1 MIRVLIVDDE
11 FLVRVGIKTMINW
24 EELGFEI
31 VGDAENGDQALE
43 MARELRPD
51 LVLTDIRMPKM
62 DGLELI
68 RALKEELPETKVV
81 VLSCYQDFEYVRE
94 AMQFLG
100 ALDYVP
106 KLSMNPED
114 IVNVMLNVK
123 QLIETENEKQGQI
136 IRLEKQVN
144 HNGYLKR
151 NNWFRELLLSSDL
164 NKSQWLTQGK
174 NLRLNLKLNPD
185 EDYNVICMRIH
196 KHTKEGKKGSIHREH
211 IHNSIISISDDIIEK
226 NNSHGNTF
234 YIDNEEFCIL
244 LNCDLD
250 NDIYEFEK
258 LDHICNQLLDN
269 IKLYVNALI
278 SLGIGSLSNGLF
290 AVRDSYQQASQAC
303 RFSFYQGVGTIAYSE
318 DILPYNEIW
327 YFDEKMVKKLT
338 SCLDK
343 GEQGGVVAV
352 ISEYFDKIINN
363 GRVLPSI
370 VIAECRDIMSLFT
383 SILKMYGSSVYEIN
397 NEDPYQILGRFET
410 LNEIMDW
417 YQVFIDD
424 FFKYLK
430 ETKQHMYGKEI
441 AKAVQYIKQNYNHE
455 IKLTHVASHIGM
467 NESYLSHLF
476 KKETGLS
483 LTEFINITRIEK
495 AKELLRYEDMNINEV
510 SINIGYAN
518 SSYFSKV
525 FKDIVGISPVEYK
538 KAAKNIE

>member
-1 MIRVLIVDDE
+1 
-11 FLVRVGIKTMINW
+11 
-24 EELGFEI
+24 
-31 VGDAENGDQALE
+31 
-43 MARELRPD
+43 
-51 LVLTDIRMPKM
+51 
-62 DGLELI
+62 
-68 RALKEELPETKVV
+68 
-81 VLSCYQDFEYVRE
+81 
-94 AMQFLG
+94 
-100 ALDYVP
+100 
-106 KLSMNPED
+106 
-114 IVNVMLNVK
+114 
-123 QLIETENEKQGQI
+123 
-136 IRLEKQVN
+136 
-144 HNGYLKR
+144 
-151 NNWFRELLLSSDL
+151 
-164 NKSQWLTQGK
+164 
-174 NLRLNLKLNPD
+174 
-185 EDYNVICMRIH
+185 
-196 KHTKEGKKGSIHREH
+196 
-211 IHNSIISISDDIIEK
+211 
-226 NNSHGNTF
+226 
-234 YIDNEEFCIL
+234 
-244 LNCDLD
+244 
-250 NDIYEFEK
+250 
-258 LDHICNQLLDN
+258 LDN